1 MNSII
6 EINGLGKKYRIF
18 HGDQRYVSLRDILA
32 NIISNPFVFLKRKA
46 KKIIGR
52 ESLEEFW
59 ALKDVNLSI
68 KKGEIVGI
76 IGKNGAGK
84 STLLKLLSRITPPTL
99 GEIKLRGGVGS
110 LLEVGTGFHPELS
123 GRENI
128 LLNGAILGMTKK
140 EIIRKF
146 DTIVEFAGIEKFLD
160 TPVKFYSSGM
170 YVRLAFS
177 VAAHMEPDILII
189 DEVLAVGDA
198 EFQKKCLGKMDEV
211 SKKEGRTVLFVSHN
225 MNAIEQLCNR
235 VVLLEKGKLIKD
247 SYDVGSVVREY
258 VYGNGGDSLANEWVN
273 TRGEHKNNYFIPS
286 RLVLVDNSG
295 KKIGMPVRNDSDLWI
310 QIEGEIMKPDSSL
323 ILGYAIFNEDGYLL
337 YSTFQSDM
345 PDDSRPKLEAGKCI
359 FRSKLPRR
367 ILNEGAYR
375 IELAIGLHNAD
386 WINQPG
392 TNSPGVYLS
401 IQGGLSDSS
410 LFIDKRAGII
420 APVLDWLYFKSQ
432 AV

>member
-1 MNSII
+1 
-6 EINGLGKKYRIF
+6 
-18 HGDQRYVSLRDILA
+18 
-32 NIISNPFVFLKRKA
+32 
-46 KKIIGR
+46 
-52 ESLEEFW
+52 
-59 ALKDVNLSI
+59 
-68 KKGEIVGI
+68 
-76 IGKNGAGK
+76 
-84 STLLKLLSRITPPTL
+84 
-99 GEIKLRGGVGS
+99 
-110 LLEVGTGFHPELS
+110 
-123 GRENI
+123 
-128 LLNGAILGMTKK
+128 
-140 EIIRKF
+140 
-146 DTIVEFAGIEKFLD
+146 
-160 TPVKFYSSGM
+160 
-170 YVRLAFS
+170 
-177 VAAHMEPDILII
+177 
-189 DEVLAVGDA
+189 
-198 EFQKKCLGKMDEV
+198 MDEV